1 VGADQELDWVL
12 QARRGDEH
20 AFAQLVEAYQS
31 PIYNLAYRMLGS
43 AAEAEDATQEAF
55 IRVWTKL
62 DTYDPSRKLSS
73 WMLSVASHYCID
85 RLRRRR
91 GGQVSMEEIMASRWL
106 PADDPKPEDT
116 TLTLERDE
124 RVRTL
129 LQFLQ
134 PQYRLV
140 IALRYWQDKSYTEI
154 AAITGATESAVKSRL
169 HRARRA
175 MAELLA
181 EADGAGLPEAEPA
194 MYTDYQGG

>member
-1 VGADQELDWVL
+1 MGLDQELNWVL
-12 QARRGDEH
+12 QAQRGDEH

-31 PIYNLAYRMLGS
+31 PIYNLAYRMLGT
-43 AAEAEDATQEAF
+43 ATEAEDATQEAF
-55 IRVWTKL
+55 LRVWTKL

-106 PADDPKPEDT
+106 PADEPKPEDT
-116 TLTLERDE
+116 TLSQEQRE
-124 RVRTL
+124 QVRAL
-129 LQFLQ
+129 LQYLQ

-140 IALRYWQDKSYTEI
+140 VTLRYWQDKSYTEI
-154 AAITGATESAVKSRL
+154 AAITGTTESAVKSRL

-181 EADGAGLPEAEPA
+181 EGEGVGLPETEPA
-194 MYTDYQGG
+194 L

>member
-1 VGADQELDWVL
+1 MGLDQELDWVL
-12 QARRGDEH
+12 RAQRGDEH

-43 AAEAEDATQEAF
+43 SAEAEDATQEAF
-55 IRVWTKL
+55 LRVWTKL

-73 WMLSVASHYCID
+73 WMLSVASHHCID

-106 PADDPKPEDT
+106 PADEPRPEDV
-116 TLTLERDE
+116 TLSQEQRE
-124 RVRTL
+124 QVRTL
-129 LQFLQ
+129 LQYLQ

-140 IALRYWQDKSYTEI
+140 VTLRYWHDKSYTEI
-154 AAITGATESAVKSRL
+154 AAITGTTESAVKSRL

-181 EADGAGLPEAEPA
+181 EAGGAGLPEAEPVLYA
-194 MYTDYQGG
+194 D

>member
-1 VGADQELDWVL
+1 MGLDQELDWVL
-12 QARRGDEH
+12 RAQRGDEH

-43 AAEAEDATQEAF
+43 SAEAEDATQEAF
-55 IRVWTKL
+55 LRVWTKL

-73 WMLSVASHYCID
+73 WMLSVASHHCID

-106 PADDPKPEDT
+106 PADEPKPEDV
-116 TLTLERDE
+116 TLSQEQRE
-124 RVRTL
+124 QVRTL
-129 LQFLQ
+129 LQYLQ

-140 IALRYWQDKSYTEI
+140 VTLRYWQDKSYTEI

-181 EADGAGLPEAEPA
+181 EAGGAGLPEPEPA
-194 MYTDYQGG
+194 LYAD

>member
-1 VGADQELDWVL
+1 MGLDQELDWVL
-12 QARRGDEH
+12 RAQRGDEH

-43 AAEAEDATQEAF
+43 SAEAEDATQEAF
-55 IRVWTKL
+55 LRVWTKL

-73 WMLSVASHYCID
+73 WMLSVASHHCID

-106 PADDPKPEDT
+106 PADEPKPEDA
-116 TLTLERDE
+116 TLSQEQRE
-124 RVRTL
+124 QVRTL
-129 LQFLQ
+129 LQYLQ

-140 IALRYWQDKSYTEI
+140 VMLRYWQDKSYAEI
-154 AAITGATESAVKSRL
+154 AAITGTTESAVKSRL

-181 EADGAGLPEAEPA
+181 EAGSAGAPEAEPVLYA
-194 MYTDYQGG
+194 D

>member
-1 VGADQELDWVL
+1 LDQELDWVL
-12 QARRGDEH
+12 RAQRGDEH

-43 AAEAEDATQEAF
+43 SAEAEDATQEAF
-55 IRVWTKL
+55 LRVWTKL

-73 WMLSVASHYCID
+73 WMLSVASHHCID

-106 PADDPKPEDT
+106 PADEPRPEDV
-116 TLTLERDE
+116 TLSQEQRE
-124 RVRTL
+124 QVRTL
-129 LQFLQ
+129 LQYLQ

-140 IALRYWQDKSYTEI
+140 VTLRYWHDKSYTEI
-154 AAITGATESAVKSRL
+154 AAITGTTESAVKSRL

-181 EADGAGLPEAEPA
+181 EAGGAGLPEAEPVLYA
-194 MYTDYQGG
+194 D

>member
-1 VGADQELDWVL
+1 LDQELDWVL
-12 QARRGDEH
+12 RAQRGDEH

-43 AAEAEDATQEAF
+43 SAEAEDATQEAF
-55 IRVWTKL
+55 LRVWTKL

-73 WMLSVASHYCID
+73 WMLSVASHHCID

-106 PADDPKPEDT
+106 PADEPRPEDV
-116 TLTLERDE
+116 TLSQEQRE
-124 RVRTL
+124 QVRTL
-129 LQFLQ
+129 LQYLQ

-140 IALRYWQDKSYTEI
+140 VTLRYWQDKSYTEI
-154 AAITGATESAVKSRL
+154 AAITGTTESAVKSRL

-181 EADGAGLPEAEPA
+181 EAGGAGLPEAEPA
-194 MYTDYQGG
+194 LYAD

>member
-1 VGADQELDWVL
+1 MGLDQELDWVL
-12 QARRGDEH
+12 RAQRGDEH

-43 AAEAEDATQEAF
+43 SAEAEDATQEAF
-55 IRVWTKL
+55 LRVWTKL

-73 WMLSVASHYCID
+73 WMLSVASHHCID

-106 PADDPKPEDT
+106 PADEPRPEDV
-116 TLTLERDE
+116 TLSQEQRE
-124 RVRTL
+124 QVRTL
-129 LQFLQ
+129 LQYLQ

-140 IALRYWQDKSYTEI
+140 VTLRYWQDKSYTEI
-154 AAITGATESAVKSRL
+154 AAITGTTESAVKSRL

-181 EADGAGLPEAEPA
+181 EAGGAGLPEAEPA
-194 MYTDYQGG
+194 LYAD